1 MTSIRTIFTLL
12 CTGALA
18 SGCSTFNLA
27 KTDEQESDKALLEE
41 VLTTTDNFE
50 AQATQAELSKQWLE
64 EEGQPEVIAEP
75 EPFDPYGHY
84 EDDLYQTMRKGF
96 RFDLARENSRIDAQ
110 INWYS
115 RHQSYFDRVSDRAS
129 RYMFHIIDELEAR
142 DMPLDL
148 AMLPVVES
156 AFDPFAYSHGSA
168 AGMWQFI
175 PSTGRMFD
183 LKQDWWYDGR
193 RDVIESTRAA
203 LDYLQSLNRMFD
215 GDWELALAAYNSGPG
230 TVLRAIRRNE
240 ADGLPTDYWS
250 LRLPRETMNYVPK
263 MYALTKIIHSPEDYG
278 ITLPY
283 LSKEPF
289 FEVVDVGGQID
300 LAQAAELADMNLS
313 DLYLMNPGFNQ
324 WATDPDGP
332 HRLLVFSDQ
341 AEGFREQLS
350 SLPPEAR
357 MTWQRY
363 TIAPGDSLSTIA
375 QRFNVTIDMIRRA
388 NDLNGNIIR
397 AGDALMIPTA
407 SAEQS
412 DYSLSA
418 SQRLERRQSNAG
430 SNNQSRINYQVK
442 SGDTFWDI
450 SRAHGVTVQ
459 SLARWNN
466 MAPGDVL
473 RPGQTLA
480 IWVDRERENSSAVVN
495 DREVVRRV
503 GYTVRQ
509 GDSLYRIANRF
520 NVRIADIER
529 WNSIDQK
536 YLQPGQTLT
545 LYVDVTRV
553 Q

>member
-1 MTSIRTIFTLL
+1 MNLTRPTLILL
-12 CTGALA
+12 CASLLL
-18 SGCSTFNLA
+18 SGCSTLMNQA
-27 KTDEQESDKALLEE
+27 KTDEIESD
-41 VLTTTDNFE
+41 
-50 AQATQAELSKQWLE
+50 AELLDEVVATSEDPAALAEQADLSEEWLQQ
-64 EEGQPEVIAEP
+64 EGQTELAAEP

-84 EDDLYQTMRKGF
+84 EDDLYQVMRKGF
-96 RFDLARENSRIDAQ
+96 RFDLDRENSRIDAQ

-115 RHQSYFDRVSDRAS
+115 RHQSYFDRVSERAS
-129 RYMFHIIDELEAR
+129 RYMFHIVAELEAR

-230 TVLRAIRRNE
+230 TVSRAIRRNE

-263 MYALTKIIHSPEDYG
+263 MYALAKIVHDPENYG
-278 ITLPY
+278 IDLPY
-283 LSKEPF
+283 LSTEPY

-313 DLYLMNPGFNQ
+313 DLYLLNPGFNQ

-332 HRLLVFSDQ
+332 HRLLVYTEK
-341 AEGFREQLS
+341 AEGFRQQLAD
-350 SLPPEAR
+350 LPPQAR

-363 TIAPGDSLSTIA
+363 TIASGDTLSTIA

-407 SAEQS
+407 SADQS

-430 SNNQSRINYQVK
+430 SNNQHRINYQVK

-450 SRAHGVTVQ
+450 SRAHGVSVQ
-459 SLARWNN
+459 NLARWNN

-480 IWVDRERENSSAVVN
+480 IWVEQANSNAIVN

-503 GYTVRQ
+503 GYTVRS

>member
-1 MTSIRTIFTLL
+1 MTLMRPTLPL
-12 CTGALA
+12 ICA
-18 SGCSTFNLA
+18 SVLLGGCSTLDLA
-27 KTDEQESDKALLEE
+27 RNDAADTDAEQIVEE
-41 VLTTTDNFE
+41 AIIDSSTPE
-50 AQATQAELSKQWLE
+50 AQAEQTAMSDAWLLRQ
-64 EEGQPEVIAEP
+64 GQPVATTEP
-75 EPFDPYGHY
+75 PPYDPYAQY
-84 EDDLYQTMRKGF
+84 PDDLYQVMRKGF
-96 RFDLARENSRIDAQ
+96 RFDLELQNSRIDAQ

-115 RHQSYFDRVSDRAS
+115 RHQSYFDRVSERAS
-129 RYMFHIIDELEAR
+129 RYMFHIVNELEAR

-148 AMLPVVES
+148 AMLPIVES

-183 LKQDWWYDGR
+183 LKQDWWFDGR

-230 TVLRAIRRNE
+230 TVMRAIRRNE
-240 ADGLPTDYWS
+240 SAGLPTDYWS
-250 LRLPRETMNYVPK
+250 LQLPRETMNYVPK
-263 MYALTKIIHSPEDYG
+263 MYALASIIHSPEHYD

-283 LSKEPF
+283 LSTEPF
-289 FEVVDVGGQID
+289 FDIVDVGGQID

-313 DLYLMNPGFNQ
+313 DLYLLNPGFNQ

-332 HRLLVFSDQ
+332 HRLLVFADK
-341 AEGFREQLS
+341 AEGFRERLVD
-350 SLPPEAR
+350 LPPDAR

-363 TIAPGDSLSTIA
+363 TIVPGDSLSTIA
-375 QRFNVTIDMIRRA
+375 QRFNVTMDMIRQA
-388 NDLNGNIIR
+388 NELNGSIIR

-407 SAEQS
+407 SARES

-418 SQRLERRQSNAG
+418 SQRLERRQSTAG
-430 SNNQSRINYQVK
+430 GENRNRIDYQVK

-450 SRAHGVTVQ
+450 ARAHDVSVQ
-459 SLARWNN
+459 NLARWNN

-480 IWVDRERENSSAVVN
+480 IWVEGAERRTVVN

-503 GYTVRQ
+503 GYTVRR